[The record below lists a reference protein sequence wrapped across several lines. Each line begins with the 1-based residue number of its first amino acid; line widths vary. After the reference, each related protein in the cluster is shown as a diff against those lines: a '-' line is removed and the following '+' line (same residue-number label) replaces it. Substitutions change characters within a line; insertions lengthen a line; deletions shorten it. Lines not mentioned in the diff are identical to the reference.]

1 MESFWDHS
9 WAHVDTQRIAQYVHQ
24 FDMEEDV
31 LISALREHQVRTV
44 CDAGCGCGVYVLKL
58 LAHGF
63 EVSGF
68 DISEHAVEVA
78 RKMQDSS
85 TRKAELKTADIMASG
100 YETDSFDAVISRD
113 VMDHMSKGDA
123 RMAISELMRI
133 TKAGGIV
140 LMTLDHLDSE
150 YEMESHDVSDDGDY
164 VFTDGKWKGMVF
176 HPYTKEEIME
186 MLPPGTA
193 CEVEDTGSEL
203 VVRVI
208 KCAARSA

>member
-24 FDMEEDV
+24 IDMEEDS
-31 LISALREHQVRTV
+31 LISALRERRVRTV
-44 CDAGCGCGVYVLKL
+44 CDAGCGCGVYMLKL
-58 LAHGF
+58 LAYGF

-68 DISEHAVEVA
+68 DVSERAVEVA
-78 RKMQDSS
+78 RKLQEFSP
-85 TRKAELKTADIMASG
+85 RKAELKTANILHTA
-100 YETDSFDAVISRD
+100 YEADSFDAVISRD
-113 VMDHMSKGDA
+113 VMDHMSKEDA
-123 RMAISELMRI
+123 RIAISELMRI
-133 TKAGGIV
+133 TKSGGIV

-150 YEMESHDVSDDGDY
+150 YETESHEVSDDGDY

-193 CEVEDTGSEL
+193 CEVEDTGGEL

-208 KCAARSA
+208 KSAARSE